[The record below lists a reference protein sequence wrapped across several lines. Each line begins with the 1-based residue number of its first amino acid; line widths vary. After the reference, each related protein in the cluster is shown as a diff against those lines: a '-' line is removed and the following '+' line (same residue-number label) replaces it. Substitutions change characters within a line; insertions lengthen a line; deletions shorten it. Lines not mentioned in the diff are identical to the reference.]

1 MKDWRPRYFILK
13 DNGEFIGYKKEPS
26 TEANLNNILNNFTGK
41 LGPFAQTCNPSK
53 WEADISMSASVRTE
67 LADSIVTPGK
77 PRGD

>member
-41 LGPFAQTCNPSK
+41 LGPFARTCNPSK
-53 WEADISMSASVRTE
+53 WEADI
-67 LADSIVTPGK
+67 
-77 PRGD
+77 